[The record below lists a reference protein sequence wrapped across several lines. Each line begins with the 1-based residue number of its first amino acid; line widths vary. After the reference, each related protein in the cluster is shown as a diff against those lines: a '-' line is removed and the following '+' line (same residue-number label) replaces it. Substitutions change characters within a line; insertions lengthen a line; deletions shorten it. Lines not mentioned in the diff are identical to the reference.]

1 MIPPRVCVC
10 VRVCVE
16 VVYKLGQAY
25 IQRGGGGLGGWILG
39 LCEECARVCREQVYL
54 SVGAVVGGESV
65 RVSLVA

>member
-1 MIPPRVCVC
+1 MC

-39 LCEECARVCREQVYL
+39 LCEECVRACREQVYL

>member
-1 MIPPRVCVC
+1 M
-10 VRVCVE
+10 CVE

-39 LCEECARVCREQVYL
+39 LCEECVHACREQVHL

-65 RVSLVA
+65 RVPLMA